1 MQEAATAGKDRHAE
15 LSTHQEFLGVS
26 RSHSEATGA
35 LAKGEAIKTRLI
47 GKQSVVKQREVAQA
61 KKDLFDI
68 LLVCALAAWLE
79 QTERWYCMPE
89 NPRRNLPMVCNHNA
103 MQTRIMG
110 AHVRHEHKVSSQ
122 SMFSHVCANCGRLL
136 YSVSDYSRLP
146 RETGVA
152 GAACQ
157 LRGRITDWFSM
168 PPFLLLW
175 SKKALGRFLR
185 AVMTYDDTKGT
196 LTMKR
201 GWLTAPWL
209 HLKQHEKDVDVKK
222 PWMYCTDC
230 HEYMLPKDPAEG
242 KRDVQKLQR
251 IPMRSRQEALYTR
264 WHQDLGFPHL
274 RESVIDVF
282 PALKDQLPSEEKV
295 LEFH

>member
-1 MQEAATAGKDRHAE
+1 MSPLLIDATQNMTYQGMCSANKEGKRFRKAFLDDLGRYAAQVLEACAQGSDRHAD
-15 LSTHQEFLGVS
+15 LSTHQEFLGAS
-26 RSHSEATGA
+26 RTHLEETGA
-35 LAKGEAIKTRLI
+35 LTMGRTIKNRLV
-47 GKQSVVKQREVAQA
+47 GKQSVTKQRDVAQA
-61 KKDLFDI
+61 QHELFEI

-136 YSVSDYSRLP
+136 YSITDYSRLP
-146 RETGVA
+146 RETCVA

-185 AVMTYDDTKGT
+185 AVMTYDDTRET
-196 LTMKR
+196 LRLKR
-201 GWLTAPWL
+201 G
-209 HLKQHEKDVDVKK
+209 
-222 PWMYCTDC
+222 
-230 HEYMLPKDPAEG
+230 
-242 KRDVQKLQR
+242 
-251 IPMRSRQEALYTR
+251 
-264 WHQDLGFPHL
+264 
-274 RESVIDVF
+274 
-282 PALKDQLPSEEKV
+282 
-295 LEFH
+295 